1 MINKP
6 EFQNNCDN
14 IASHFGV
21 YSIKEASALWC
32 NIKKIDLKSVVDQM
46 EAIAETS
53 VGRSIYRH
61 PFIACV
67 EPVSRAIATAMESGA
82 LPHGREDGIPLSEYV
97 AYERRHT
104 RGTDLKKWIIN
115 EGLNEKPSFLF
126 DDLERDTH
134 TSISAESF
142 RTLQADRDAL
152 KVRIENSIVEYK
164 KLQGINKELTKKTLD
179 YENVSDTK
187 KRNLNLLIGLMT
199 TALADK
205 SGANCGDREKPNYS
219 GLAELLQAYIPADGK
234 GMPTDKSLSYEN
246 IRKKLASAYKYLE
259 EK

>member
-1 MINKP
+1 MSKKP

-32 NIKKIDLKSVVDQM
+32 NIKKIDLESVVDQM

-67 EPVSRAIATAMESGA
+67 EPVSRAIATAMESGV
-82 LPHGREDGIPLSEYV
+82 LPHGREDGIPANEYV

-142 RTLQADRDAL
+142 RALQADRDAL
-152 KVRIENSIVEYK
+152 KVRIENSILEYK

-179 YENVSDTK
+179 YENFSSTK
-187 KRNLNLLIGLMT
+187 KRNLDLIIGLLT

-205 SGANCGDREKPNYS
+205 SGANCGTREKPNYS
-219 GLAELLQAYIPADGK
+219 GLA
-234 GMPTDKSLSYEN
+234 
-246 IRKKLASAYKYLE
+246 
-259 EK
+259 